1 MATARREGMVP
12 RRAGAG
18 FARPVAISDSIG
30 FLRLL
35 GSFGFSIDAASLGP
49 ARIEG
54 CFLGSSPGGGSNEA
68 LTLVL

>member
-54 CFLGSSPGGGSNEA
+54 FSWDHRPVGA
-68 LTLVL
+68 ATKR